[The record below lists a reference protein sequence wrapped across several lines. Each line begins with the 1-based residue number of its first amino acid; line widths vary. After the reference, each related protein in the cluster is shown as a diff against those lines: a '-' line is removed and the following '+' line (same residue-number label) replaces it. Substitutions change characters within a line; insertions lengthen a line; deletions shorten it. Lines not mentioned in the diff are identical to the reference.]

1 MLIVICKC
9 EVIMTG
15 ELILL
20 SFRIAL
26 FISTLK
32 SPLFN
37 INKKQEEKL
46 LLHHFI
52 SSNVVEYAG
61 FLP

>member
-1 MLIVICKC
+1 
-9 EVIMTG
+9 MTG

-37 INKKQEEKL
+37 INEKQEEKL